1 MFQGVSLCSQGTKGL
16 FLEWKEKK
24 GQYQM
29 NNNKVGEPLVADE
42 SFLNGL

>member
-1 MFQGVSLCSQGTKGL
+1 MLSRDKGSFLGVKG
-16 FLEWKEKK
+16 EK

-29 NNNKVGEPLVADE
+29 NNKKVGEPLVADE